1 MFSLTIAFGNQSW
14 RLLYKTEEKTREH
27 YSLLLQRA
35 DRSANFNP
43 PEYVELDDDF
53 GQSVHLRSSA
63 INGVMFEAL
72 DQSRVGNIEFGMHNA
87 RTQIAL
93 QKRLQAEPGMR
104 GPMMGGPGIVNPM
117 ANGPFNA

>member
-1 MFSLTIAFGNQSW
+1 MFSLTIAFGNTNW
-14 RLLYKTEEKTREH
+14 RLLYKTEEKANEH
-27 YSLLLQRA
+27 YMLARA
-35 DRSANFNP
+35 PDKTAHFNP
-43 PEYVELDDDF
+43 EGHFELTDDF
-53 GQSVHLRSSA
+53 GQRACINRAS
-63 INGVMFEAL
+63 INGVMLENL